1 MGYGFSFGEP
11 TVHLESMCGSSSS
24 DPSTILEEI
33 SNCTHFEEGC
43 GPSSEQSEK
52 ISGGGGIGVINGV
65 TEFDAACFS
74 QEKANPIMEIALEN
88 AVLETDATGFLKE
101 KVDCI
106 EVVGQAA
113 SSCTEID
120 SAMVTLENYNAVV
133 LNTVSPE
140 VKEGLLPPLVNGS
153 GISIDNSKGVNA
165 GKIVEVTRI
174 SKDDVSLADVLSSD
188 PSTIRGTSF
197 ELETPGF
204 NMDSSANAGKV
215 VDATVVSEDKVGLI
229 EAAGSDL
236 PGLVLPSGNDVN
248 KEDTSQMEGANAST
262 EELHCNKEK
271 VALAKAP
278 KERERKL
285 KPSELIVFTRRNPK
299 RSATHA
305 ESDLNIDRLIRI
317 GNHGR
322 KLKKDKEIS
331 DPTLLVS
338 LSRYPNLIT
347 KKRNPLS
354 RRDRDSVWG
363 EIENIYQIIDSS
375 IEFCKLKQER
385 EAEEKKIQIAL
396 GEKMDGNNKFSNQS
410 KLDLRHLKQEG
421 TLDRDLDSTLTHE
434 RSSAGHETV
443 QRVTNERD
451 VADPGS
457 SPDSVVYNPLSCEAS
472 PVVLQ
477 QKQSTK
483 SKRKK
488 KNKGDAKPSR
498 RGGLVNASVN
508 ANEANQGTLY
518 WFQIDKKGRSI
529 SNGKNEE
536 KAQDLS
542 APGVTRQETANT
554 SDPYNGVTIASLSGF
569 ASNGTQEPFRCG
581 GFLAQLLPPAK
592 PLVPVHQLSIPAPS
606 GSLPVPTQSVPVPS
620 NTGSIL
626 GQPVTV
632 PELPR
637 QPHSVHMQSI
647 SLSVRPLH
655 MPTNPVSASGKPLQ
669 VKPQPVLAPL
679 QLVNGPAQSVPVPAK
694 PAPKLRVA
702 WVCCDECGKWRC
714 IPAGLADVIDETNC
728 RWTCKD
734 NADKAFADCSI
745 PQEKSNAEIN
755 AELEISDGSGD
766 EGPSSLGPAP
776 FTPLKMN
783 LFLHRHR
790 RSQTIDEIMVCNCK
804 PPQNG
809 GIGCRSQCL
818 NRMLSIECI
827 KGMCPCGELCSNQQF
842 QRRNYAK
849 LMYFRSEKKGYGLQ
863 LLEDVPAGRFLIEY
877 VGEVLDMATYEARQK
892 EYASR
897 GQKHFYFMTLNGGE
911 VIDACAKGNLGRF
924 INHSCDPNCRT
935 EKWIV
940 NGEVCIGLF
949 AIREI
954 KKEEELTFDYNYVR
968 VVGAAAKK
976 CYCGSE
982 NCRGYI
988 GGDPSS
994 TELVVQEDSDEE
1006 DYFEPVTA
1014 KQIHRTAAVTT
1025 LSESSLEKHSLP
1037 DKRQDRFGM
1046 SAPVVREGDSVEVQK
1061 LGCKEHLAGC
1071 KPNSAVSRL
1080 ASSFVNGSMD
1090 KALAVPADSQQA
1102 FGLIPR
1108 GSYSQSVI
1116 HPENSSKSK
1125 IRENSMSH
1133 KTDAVLIKPSDFEIS
1148 KSGYRGDVSQ
1158 CKPDSM
1164 LSLPAKPHEVCEPLD
1179 KEAGTK
1185 GGTKD
1190 ISRHSLSS
1198 SIAVSSYSLL
1208 ELHLSRVNSLGEFKM
1223 ENIDGLSQR
1232 PDASLPINSVN
1243 EYKPL
1248 EKKSLLQ
1255 GLSEKVVL
1263 PDNSFEECEL
1273 VDREKLFHT
1282 PPEDAIDQNNLY
1294 DICLKNREVDDV
1306 STPVLRDHSI
1316 EEQVPMDMDMNNLC
1330 ESSCVPPSSSEH
1342 LNSPNEDTPSEED
1355 AARTPVHVTRY
1366 LSDRV
1371 HSRRSGGTV
1380 VDKMGCKTSSYNEP
1394 SDSDVRP
1401 EHADLYLKHPDQQD
1415 RSMSPPVGTSGMK
1428 SIRTDATDEDL
1439 AMYQE
1444 VKEMSHN
1451 TAAIDFEGVEEKL
1464 NKLLDEDGSI
1474 SRRKHATKGYLKL
1487 LIVTA
1492 AAGDTG
1498 TSQRLRDLS
1507 LILDA
1512 LLKTNSYNVLMDIMK
1527 TNGLQMLHTILKQN
1541 RDDFNR
1547 IPIIRKLLKVLG
1559 HLGDMGILTLEQMNQ
1574 GPLRPGMESF
1584 RESIYKLTKHKN
1596 KKVHQ
1601 IAREFFDRW
1610 MPKSMRIHD
1619 SFSHTCNTST
1629 SKRKS
1634 RWDNPSNFHNQDPSF
1649 PSYNSQAQHLERPT
1663 KRPHSE
1669 HLEEDAP
1676 PGFEPVGPPPGFG
1689 PASPPGFESVSPPGF
1704 GSVVQPALGSGLN
1717 VAPVQVALGYRQERY
1732 RPGVSVSYGIPAV
1745 TAQNLGVFVQSE
1757 GKLSWGIAPSIPFQP
1772 FPPLPPLPP
1781 YPTIGNG
1788 NIVNN
1793 GPGFRNDRVRRR
1805 WSSNSNLRNQRRFS
1819 RPWNNNG
1826 YAHNNTNT
1834 QRSGKDWPKWPRER
1848 R

>member
-1 MGYGFSFGEP
+1 MVYGSSFGEP

-65 TEFDAACFS
+65 TEFDAAWFS

-88 AVLETDATGFLKE
+88 AVLEIDATGFVKE
-101 KVDCI
+101 KMI
-106 EVVGQAA
+106 EVVSQAA
-113 SSCTEID
+113 SSSTEID
-120 SAMVTLENYNAVV
+120 STIVDAV
-133 LNTVSPE
+133 NTVSPE

-165 GKIVEVTRI
+165 RKIVEVTRI
-174 SKDDVSLADVLSSD
+174 SKDDVSPADALSSD

-215 VDATVVSEDKVGLI
+215 VEATVVSEDKVGLI
-229 EAAGSDL
+229 EAAGSDP

-317 GNHGR
+317 GNRGR
-322 KLKKDKEIS
+322 KLKKDNEIF
-331 DPTLLVS
+331 DPTVLVS
-338 LSRYPNLIT
+338 LIRDPKLTT

-354 RRDRDSVWG
+354 RRGRDSVWG
-363 EIENIYQIIDSS
+363 RIENLSQIIDVNV
-375 IEFCKLKQER
+375 EFCKLKQER
-385 EAEEKKIQIAL
+385 EAEEKKIQMAL
-396 GEKMDGNNKFSNQS
+396 GEKMDGKNKISNQS

-434 RSSAGHETV
+434 RSCAGHETV
-443 QRVTNERD
+443 QRATNERD
-451 VADPGS
+451 AADPGS

-483 SKRKK
+483 NKRKK
-488 KNKGDAKPSR
+488 KNKGENAKPSR
-498 RGGLVNASVN
+498 RSGVQNVSVN
-508 ANEANQGTLY
+508 ANQGTLY
-518 WFQIDKKGRSI
+518 WFQIDKKGRPI
-529 SNGKNEE
+529 SNGKKEE

-542 APGVTRQETANT
+542 APGVMRKETTNT

-569 ASNGTQEPFRCG
+569 TLNGTQEPFRCG

-592 PLVPVHQLSIPAPS
+592 PLVPVHLLSIPAPS

-620 NTGSIL
+620 NTRSIP
-626 GQPVTV
+626 GQPV
-632 PELPR
+632 LPR
-637 QPHSVHMQSI
+637 QPYPVHMQLI
-647 SLSVRPLH
+647 SSSVRPLH
-655 MPTNPVSASGKPLQ
+655 MPTNPVSASGKLLQ
-669 VKPQPVLAPL
+669 GKPQPAPTPL
-679 QLVNGPAQSVPVPAK
+679 QLMNGPGQSVPVPAK

-714 IPAGLADVIDETNC
+714 IPSGLADVIDETNC

-766 EGPSSLGPAP
+766 EGPSSRGYKLGDVNHMKPLIGDMRPHSTKSAKKGLGPAP

-849 LMYFRSEKKGYGLQ
+849 LMYFRSGKKGYGLQ

-877 VGEVLDMATYEARQK
+877 VGEVLDMPTYEARQK

-949 AIREI
+949 AITDI
-954 KKEEELTFDYNYVR
+954 KKGEELTFDYNYVR

-976 CYCGSE
+976 CFCGAA

-1014 KQIHRTAAVTT
+1014 KQIHRAAAATT
-1025 LSESSLEKHSLP
+1025 LSDNSIKKQPLP
-1037 DKRQDRFGM
+1037 DKRQNRFGM
-1046 SAPVVREGDSVEVQK
+1046 STAVVRKGDSVEVHK
-1061 LGCKEHLAGC
+1061 LGCKEHLADC
-1071 KPNSAVSRL
+1071 KPNSAISQL
-1080 ASSFVNGSMD
+1080 ASSLVNGPMD
-1090 KALAVPADSQQA
+1090 KALAVPANSQQA
-1102 FGLIPR
+1102 FGLLPR
-1108 GSYSQSVI
+1108 GSFSQSII

-1125 IRENSMSH
+1125 IRENSSH
-1133 KTDAVLIKPSDFEIS
+1133 KTDAVFIKPSDSQGTSESANGGGSSRAII
-1148 KSGYRGDVSQ
+1148 GDVSQ

-1164 LSLPAKPHEVCEPLD
+1164 LSLPEKSHKVCESMD
-1179 KEAGTK
+1179 KEADK
-1185 GGTKD
+1185 NGGMKD
-1190 ISRHSLSS
+1190 MSRHSLSS

-1208 ELHLSRVNSLGEFKM
+1208 ELHLSRVNYLGELKM
-1223 ENIDGLSQR
+1223 ENINGLSQP
-1232 PDASLPINSVN
+1232 PDTSLPINSVN

-1451 TAAIDFEGVEEKL
+1451 TATTDFEEVEEKL

-1492 AAGDTG
+1492 AAGDT
-1498 TSQRLRDLS
+1498 
-1507 LILDA
+1507 
-1512 LLKTNSYNVLMDIMK
+1512 
-1527 TNGLQMLHTILKQN
+1527 GLQMLHTILKQN

-1610 MPKSMRIHD
+1610 MPKSMRVHN
-1619 SFSHTCNTST
+1619 SFSHTCNASI

-1634 RWDNPSNFHNQDPSF
+1634 RWDHPSNPHNQDPSF
-1649 PSYNSQAQHLERPT
+1649 PLYNSQAQHLERPT

-1669 HLEEDAP
+1669 NLEEDAP

-1704 GSVVQPALGSGLN
+1704 GSFVQPALGAGLN
-1717 VAPVQVALGYRQERY
+1717 VGPVQVALGYRQERH

-1772 FPPLPPLPP
+1772 FPPLPP